1 MKKAI
6 SLALVMFL
14 VIPALAFCQ
23 EESEEAG
30 TGMGK
35 GMMMHKGMMAG
46 EAGKEGM
53 QKKQAM
59 KGMMDMMMKKQMV
72 VTSDGGVVVLVGNKL
87 YKYDKNLNLVKEAE
101 IKMDFE
107 AMKKKMQEMKEKCSM
122 HEKMMQDKEEATE
135 KKD

>member
-1 MKKAI
+1 MTKEI
-6 SLALVMFL
+6 SLVLVVLL

-23 EESEEAG
+23 EASEEAG

-35 GMMMHKGMMAG
+35 GMMMG
-46 EAGKEGM
+46 EMGKEGM
-53 QKKQAM
+53 QKKHAM
-59 KGMMDMMMKKQMV
+59 KCMMDMMMKKQV
-72 VTSDGGVVVLVGNKL
+72 VATSDGGVVVLVGNKL

-122 HEKMMQDKEEATE
+122 HEKMMQEKEEATE
-135 KKD
+135 KKE